1 MPTIEGKTYD
11 VGHIH
16 MNKYMTK
23 EERDNHMICT
33 VKKKYALKIGINKFK
48 EQGES
53 AVTKEPTKLHNLE
66 TFAPVDATKITK
78 KKRAEAVASL
88 MFLN

>member
-1 MPTIEGKTYD
+1 MIHTIT
-11 VGHIH
+11 
-16 MNKYMTK
+16 
-23 EERDNHMICT
+23 
-33 VKKKYALKIGINKFK
+33 KKYALKTGLNKFK

-66 TFAPVDATKITK
+66 TFVPVDATKITK